1 MSPVLPASM
10 RCHLTLSPWWKC
22 FGCFFRKIT
31 TDGIKKPPKICSS
44 GDDIAAFQKA
54 QPNPAPV
61 WASTSQGDEIIL
73 DNALISAWPVDLL
86 IVSLLFRGS
95 NPYPCGSLTYR
106 VLLFR
111 PYHMLSSSF
120 CQPFCCKS
128 DFIFIIFLLFHQNR
142 RNVIILLVVASYNK
156 SFISP
161 PACLLEV
168 LGQKDQDGNQY

>member
-1 MSPVLPASM
+1 MKMLW
-10 RCHLTLSPWWKC
+10 L
-22 FGCFFRKIT
+22 FFQENNYRWN
-31 TDGIKKPPKICSS
+31 KKPPKICSS

-54 QPNPAPV
+54 QPNPATV

-73 DNALISAWPVDLL
+73 DNALVSTWPVDLL
-86 IVSLLFRGS
+86 IVSLLFRGN

-120 CQPFCCKS
+120 CQLFCCKS
-128 DFIFIIFLLFHQNR
+128 DFIFIIFLLFHKNR

-168 LGQKDQDGNQY
+168 LGLKDQDGNQY

>member
-1 MSPVLPASM
+1 MRNKKSPPPETV
-10 RCHLTLSPWWKC
+10 T
-22 FGCFFRKIT
+22 GIKIT
-31 TDGIKKPPKICSS
+31 IPIENNHNTAKYRFITV
-44 GDDIAAFQKA
+44 Q
-54 QPNPAPV
+54 
-61 WASTSQGDEIIL
+61 ASASQGSEI
-73 DNALISAWPVDLL
+73 ALGHALVSTFPANQL
-86 IVSLLFRGS
+86 IVSPPFRGS

-120 CQPFCCKS
+120 CQLFCCKS

-168 LGQKDQDGNQY
+168 LGLKDQDGNQY